1 MDWIDFTH
9 THLLKRER
17 ESFVLLLKIL
27 PFLEHKLPPARAEE
41 DRMHRRCCSRRHHRD
56 EDVVSFFFD
65 LIRVASSSFSSS
77 SSSSFA
83 AREKKL
89 FLSVNARKKASSH
102 AIGDLEKKRRMTT
115 TTTTTTTTT
124 ISATKAIRRLRFLLK
139 YPRVKENLSV
149 ERGAACLK
157 SILPQRYM
165 KSTISSSGRIRE
177 DEDEAKTKDHRQRL
191 LQLQGASVDD
201 SARRNKRKEDIS
213 MLETTLERLKFSLEV
228 AEKRAKEEMERMA
241 RGADDEDEEDDDD
254 SFDSSA
260 FLTLKKERGRQ
271 RRQRSSDSDSGAT
284 TTTMAMEKRIEKTM
298 VTAS

>member
-1 MDWIDFTH
+1 
-9 THLLKRER
+9 
-17 ESFVLLLKIL
+17 
-27 PFLEHKLPPARAEE
+27 
-41 DRMHRRCCSRRHHRD
+41 MHRRCCSRRQHRD

-65 LIRVASSSFSSS
+65 LIRVASSSS

-89 FLSVNARKKASSH
+89 SLSVNARKKASSH
-102 AIGDLEKKRRMTT
+102 AIGDLEKKRR
-115 TTTTTTTTT
+115 TTTTTTTT

-177 DEDEAKTKDHRQRL
+177 DEDEAKTKDHRQRFL
-191 LQLQGASVDD
+191 LLQGASADD
-201 SARRNKRKEDIS
+201 SARRNKRKEDIA

-284 TTTMAMEKRIEKTM
+284 TTKMAMEKTIEKTM
-298 VTAS
+298 VTAP

>member
-1 MDWIDFTH
+1 
-9 THLLKRER
+9 
-17 ESFVLLLKIL
+17 
-27 PFLEHKLPPARAEE
+27 
-41 DRMHRRCCSRRHHRD
+41 MHRRCCSRRHHRD

-77 SSSSFA
+77 SFA

-89 FLSVNARKKASSH
+89 SLSVNARKKASSH
-102 AIGDLEKKRRMTT
+102 AIGDLEKKRRT

-284 TTTMAMEKRIEKTM
+284 TTKMAMEKTIEKTM
-298 VTAS
+298 VTAP

>member
-1 MDWIDFTH
+1 MDFGLILHTH

-17 ESFVLLLKIL
+17 ESFVLLILKKYYH
-27 PFLEHKLPPARAEE
+27 FWNTNYPPRAEE

-77 SSSSFA
+77 SFA

-89 FLSVNARKKASSH
+89 SLSVNARKKASSH
-102 AIGDLEKKRRMTT
+102 AIGDLEKKRRT

-124 ISATKAIRRLRFLLK
+124 IPATKAIRRLRFLLK

-149 ERGAACLK
+149 ENGAACLK

-165 KSTISSSGRIRE
+165 KSTISSSERIRE
-177 DEDEAKTKDHRQRL
+177 DEDEEKTKDYRQRL
-191 LQLQGASVDD
+191 LQLRGASVDD
-201 SARRNKRKEDIS
+201 SARRNKRKEDIA

-241 RGADDEDEEDDDD
+241 RGADEEDDDD

-271 RRQRSSDSDSGAT
+271 GRLRNSDSDSGAT
-284 TTTMAMEKRIEKTM
+284 TTKTMEKTIKKTM

>member
-1 MDWIDFTH
+1 
-9 THLLKRER
+9 
-17 ESFVLLLKIL
+17 
-27 PFLEHKLPPARAEE
+27 
-41 DRMHRRCCSRRHHRD
+41 MHRRCCSRRQHRD

-65 LIRVASSSFSSS
+65 LIRVASSSS

-89 FLSVNARKKASSH
+89 SLSVNARKKASSH
-102 AIGDLEKKRRMTT
+102 AIGDLEKKRR
-115 TTTTTTTTT
+115 TTTTT

-177 DEDEAKTKDHRQRL
+177 DEDEAKTKDHRQRFL
-191 LQLQGASVDD
+191 LLQGASADD
-201 SARRNKRKEDIS
+201 SARRNKRKEDIA

-284 TTTMAMEKRIEKTM
+284 TTKMAMEKTIEKTM
-298 VTAS
+298 VTAP

>member
-9 THLLKRER
+9 THTERER

-27 PFLEHKLPPARAEE
+27 PFLEHAEE
-41 DRMHRRCCSRRHHRD
+41 DRMHRRRRRHHRDDD

-65 LIRVASSSFSSS
+65 LIRVASSSSSS

-89 FLSVNARKKASSH
+89 SLSVNARKKASSH
-102 AIGDLEKKRRMTT
+102 AIGDLEKKRR

-177 DEDEAKTKDHRQRL
+177 DEDEAKTKDHRQRFL
-191 LQLQGASVDD
+191 LLQGASADD
-201 SARRNKRKEDIS
+201 SARRNKRKEDIA

-284 TTTMAMEKRIEKTM
+284 TTKMAMEKTIEKTM
-298 VTAS
+298 VTAP

>member
-1 MDWIDFTH
+1 
-9 THLLKRER
+9 
-17 ESFVLLLKIL
+17 
-27 PFLEHKLPPARAEE
+27 
-41 DRMHRRCCSRRHHRD
+41 MHRRRRRHHHRDDD

-65 LIRVASSSFSSS
+65 LIRVASSSSS
-77 SSSSFA
+77 SSSSFAA

-89 FLSVNARKKASSH
+89 FLSVNATKKASSH
-102 AIGDLEKKRRMTT
+102 AIGDLEKKRR
-115 TTTTTTTTT
+115 TTTTTTT

-177 DEDEAKTKDHRQRL
+177 DEDEAKTKDHRQRFI
-191 LQLQGASVDD
+191 QLQGASVDD
-201 SARRNKRKEDIS
+201 RARRNKRKEDIA

-241 RGADDEDEEDDDD
+241 RGAGDEDEEDDDD
-254 SFDSSA
+254 TFDSSA
-260 FLTLKKERGRQ
+260 FLTLKKER
-271 RRQRSSDSDSGAT
+271 D
-284 TTTMAMEKRIEKTM
+284 IFL
-298 VTAS
+298 

>member
-27 PFLEHKLPPARAEE
+27 PFLEQKLPPPRAEE
-41 DRMHRRCCSRRHHRD
+41 DSMHRRCCSRRHHRD

-65 LIRVASSSFSSS
+65 LIRVASSSSSF
-77 SSSSFA
+77 SSFA
-83 AREKKL
+83 AREKKKL
-89 FLSVNARKKASSH
+89 FLAFSVNEKTKKASSH
-102 AIGDLEKKRRMTT
+102 AIGDLEKKRRT

-124 ISATKAIRRLRFLLK
+124 IPATKAIRRLRFLLK

-149 ERGAACLK
+149 ENGAACLK

-165 KSTISSSGRIRE
+165 KSTISSSERIRE
-177 DEDEAKTKDHRQRL
+177 DEDEEKTKDYRQRL
-191 LQLQGASVDD
+191 LQLRGASVDD
-201 SARRNKRKEDIS
+201 SARRNKRKEDIA

-241 RGADDEDEEDDDD
+241 RGADEEDDDD

-271 RRQRSSDSDSGAT
+271 GRLRNSDSDSGAT
-284 TTTMAMEKRIEKTM
+284 TTKTMEKTIKKTM